1 MILWMITT
9 SFECHIPQD
18 LTIALATLTPFP
30 EILRTA
36 FSEAVPA
43 QQFGRTLAVHSNRVG
58 KTHTCSQRWTR
69 VEFLNDLWRSDQMQ
83 KRLEVLRAKLTDLHR
98 DDSGQDLIEYALLAA
113 LIALAATVGMQTVAS
128 DINNAFTKIGSKLS
142 NAVGT

>member
-1 MILWMITT
+1 
-9 SFECHIPQD
+9 
-18 LTIALATLTPFP
+18 
-30 EILRTA
+30 
-36 FSEAVPA
+36 
-43 QQFGRTLAVHSNRVG
+43 
-58 KTHTCSQRWTR
+58 
-69 VEFLNDLWRSDQMQ
+69 MQ